1 MSRLGAVQGFVHG
14 APVLGIVNSE
24 GRVVTDQKHRNREKR
39 IWRNRKNRD
48 AADLEIDRLLE
59 QYERSN
65 ELIRNDLQQA
75 TA

>member
-1 MSRLGAVQGFVHG
+1 M
-14 APVLGIVNSE
+14 
-24 GRVVTDQKHRNREKR
+24 TDQKHRNREKR